1 MQASLIAAPAFI
13 QSEFGIAPA
22 DAIHCGDECRGIAA
36 ITSGAAIT
44 AQSVCSLV
52 LGPPKVISEPA
63 TSSHLFQDRPVAPV
77 TFSDARSTIDRA
89 RLKKS
94 CSCQ

>member
-1 MQASLIAAPAFI
+1 MLASLIAAPAFI

-52 LGPPKVISEPA
+52 LGA
-63 TSSHLFQDRPVAPV
+63 AQSHIRAGNKLSLCFK
-77 TFSDARSTIDRA
+77 TGRSPGNI
-89 RLKKS
+89 
-94 CSCQ
+94 Q